1 MRQHLALL
9 GTTRTAVLCLLVAGA
24 CAQPS
29 SPPKTAP
36 SWSRYPGN
44 LAVARPLTRAER
56 TNFRETSTYADVVQ
70 FLDSL
75 RILGA
80 KIHVG
85 SIGKTT
91 EGRDIPFV
99 VASRPL
105 VTTPAEAKQLRRP
118 IVYVQGNIHAGE
130 VEGKEAIQAILRDLA
145 FDNRANVLDSI
156 ILIAVPIYNAD
167 GNERF
172 ASQERNRTE
181 QNGPELVGTRANAQG
196 LDLNRDYVKAEAPET
211 VASLAMFRE
220 WDPDVFVDLHTTD
233 GSYHGYALTY
243 AASLNPAARFTLPYT
258 RDTMLVELRQRM
270 RDRQGFDVFDY
281 GNFPREQGAPTAWET
296 YDSRPRFGTNYYGLR
311 GRISVLSEAYSHDP
325 FARRVASTYDFVTE
339 LLSYTAANWDD
350 IFDLSREAD
359 TRTTGWGND
368 PRTAPSIP
376 IRSKLATVKNGPIRV
391 EDVQRLGD
399 TVRYEAGLPR
409 GVKRTGGVR
418 TVDMPIY
425 DRFSP
430 TLSVPMPYAY
440 AFPRELADSVLKRLV
455 MHGIVAEVLADPAEA
470 SVASFTIDST
480 STATQAFQKHH
491 ERRISGSWGA
501 PATRTLPAG
510 TIVVRTGQPLGILAT
525 YLLEP
530 ESDDGFVDWNVL
542 DPWASQA
549 TFPVVRIV
557 QPLQARL
564 RPTP

>member
-1 MRQHLALL
+1 M
-9 GTTRTAVLCLLVAGA
+9 VVSA

-29 SPPKTAP
+29 SPPTTAP
-36 SWSRYPGN
+36 SRSRYPGN
-44 LAVARPLTRAER
+44 LAQARPLTHAER
-56 TNFRETSTYADVVQ
+56 TNFRETSKYTDVVQ
-70 FLDSL
+70 YLDSL
-75 RILGA
+75 RSLGA
-80 KIHVG
+80 KIHIG
-85 SIGKTT
+85 SIGKTN

-105 VTTPAEAKQLRRP
+105 VTTPTEAKQLRRP
-118 IVYVQGNIHAGE
+118 IVYVQANIHAGE
-130 VEGKEAIQAILRDLA
+130 VEGKEALQAILRDLL
-145 FDNRANVLDSI
+145 FDDHKNVLDSI

-172 ASQERNRTE
+172 AAQERNRTE
-181 QNGPELVGTRANAQG
+181 QNGPVLVGTRANAQG

-243 AASLNPAARFTLPYT
+243 AATLNPAARFTLPYT

-270 RDRQGFDVFDY
+270 RDRHGFEVFDY

-325 FARRVASTYDFVTE
+325 FERRVASTYDFVFE
-339 LLSYTAANWDD
+339 LLSYVAANSDD
-350 IFDLSREAD
+350 IFDLAREAD
-359 TRTTGWGND
+359 VRTTGWGNE
-368 PRTAPSIP
+368 PRSAPTIP
-376 IRSKLATVKNGPIRV
+376 IRSTLATVRRGPIRV
-391 EDVQRLGD
+391 EEVQRVGD

-409 GVKRTGGVR
+409 GVKRTGAVR

-430 TLSVPMPYAY
+430 SLSVPMPWGY
-440 AFPRELADSVLKRLV
+440 AFPREVGDSLLKRLV
-455 MHGIVAEVLADPAEA
+455 MHGVAAEVLGDPAEA
-470 SVASFTIDST
+470 SVATFTIDST
-480 STATQAFQKHH
+480 STATQAFQRHN
-491 ERRISGSWGA
+491 ERRLFGNWGA
-501 PATRTLPAG
+501 PSRRSLSAG
-510 TIVVRTGQPLGILAT
+510 TIVVRTGQPLGILAM

-530 ESDDGFVDWNVL
+530 LSDDGFVDWNVL
-542 DPWASQA
+542 DPWASEH

>member
-1 MRQHLALL
+1 MRTKKGLL
-9 GTTRTAVLCLLVAGA
+9 SLLVLAA
-24 CAQPS
+24 CVQPA
-29 SPPKTAP
+29 SPPQNAP
-36 SWSRYPGN
+36 SRSRYPGN
-44 LAVARPLTRAER
+44 LGVARPLTHAER
-56 TNFRETSTYADVVQ
+56 TNFKETSKYSDVMQ

-80 KIHVG
+80 KIHIG
-85 SIGKTT
+85 SIGKTN

-99 VASRPL
+99 IASRPL
-105 VTTPAEAKQLRRP
+105 VTTPGEAKQLRRP
-118 IVYVQGNIHAGE
+118 IVYLQGNIHAGE
-130 VEGKEAIQAILRDLA
+130 VEGKEAIQSILRDLL
-145 FDNRANVLDSI
+145 FDNHRNALDSI

-172 ASQERNRTE
+172 APQERNRTE
-181 QNGPELVGTRANAQG
+181 QNGPALVGTRANAQG

-211 VASLAMFRE
+211 IASLAMFRE

-243 AASLNPAARFTLPYT
+243 AATLNPAARFTLPYT

-270 RDRQGFDVFDY
+270 RDRHGFEVFDY
-281 GNFPREQGAPTAWET
+281 GNFPREQGAATAWET

-311 GRISVLSEAYSHDP
+311 GRIAVLSEAYSHDP

-339 LLSYTAANWDD
+339 LLSYVAANADD

-368 PRTAPSIP
+368 PRSAPTIP
-376 IRSKLATVKNGPIRV
+376 IRSTLATVRNGPIRV
-391 EDVQRLGD
+391 EEVQRLGD

-409 GVKRTGGVR
+409 GVKRTGAVR

-430 TLSVPMPYAY
+430 SLSVSMPYAY
-440 AFPRELADSVLKRLV
+440 AFPREVGDSLLKRLV
-455 MHGIVAEVLADPAEA
+455 MHGVLVEVLAEPVEA
-470 SVASFTIDST
+470 SVASFTIDSS
-480 STATQAFQKHH
+480 STAPQPFQKHN
-491 ERRISGSWGA
+491 ERHVTGTWGA
-501 PATRTLPAG
+501 PALRTLAAG
-510 TIVVRTGQPLGILAT
+510 TIIVRTGQPLGILAT

-530 ESDDGFVDWNVL
+530 ASDDGFADWNVL
-542 DPWASQA
+542 DAWANER
-549 TFPVVRIV
+549 TFPVVRIM
-557 QPLQARL
+557 QPVQARL
-564 RPTP
+564 RPTS

>member
-1 MRQHLALL
+1 MRSKQGL
-9 GTTRTAVLCLLVAGA
+9 LCLLVLAA

-36 SWSRYPGN
+36 ARSRYPGN
-44 LAVARPLTRAER
+44 LGIARPLTHAER
-56 TNFRETSTYADVVQ
+56 TKFAETSKYADVVQ

-80 KIHVG
+80 QIHVG
-85 SIGKTT
+85 SIGKTS

-105 VTTPAEAKQLRRP
+105 VTTPDEARRLRRP
-118 IVYVQGNIHAGE
+118 IVYVQANIHAGE
-130 VEGKEAIQAILRDLA
+130 VEGKEAIQSLLRDLL

-156 ILIAVPIYNAD
+156 VLIAVPIYNAD

-172 ASQERNRTE
+172 AAQERNRSE

-196 LDLNRDYVKAEAPET
+196 FDLNRDYVKAEAPET

-243 AASLNPAARFTLPYT
+243 AATLNPAARFTLPYT

-270 RDRQGFDVFDY
+270 RDHHGFEVFDY

-325 FARRVASTYDFVTE
+325 FVRRVASTYDFVSE
-339 LLSYTAANWDD
+339 LLSYVAANSEDV
-350 IFDLSREAD
+350 FDLSRESS

-368 PRTAPSIP
+368 PRSAPAIP
-376 IRSKLATVKNGPIRV
+376 IRSTLATVKNGPIRV
-391 EDVQRLGD
+391 EEVQRLGD

-409 GVKRTGGVR
+409 GVKRTGAVR

-430 TLSVPMPYAY
+430 SLSVPMPYAY
-440 AFPRELADSVLKRLV
+440 AFPREIGDSLLKRLV
-455 MHGIVAEVLADPAEA
+455 MHGVTTEVLAEPTEA
-470 SVASFTIDST
+470 SVATFTVDST
-480 STATQAFQKHH
+480 STSTQAFQKHH
-491 ERRISGSWGA
+491 ERRMNGSWSA

-510 TIVVRTGQPLGILAT
+510 TVIVRTGQPLGVLAV

-530 ESDDGFVDWNVL
+530 ASDDGFVDWNVL
-542 DPWASQA
+542 DPWANDR

-557 QPLQARL
+557 QPVQARL

>member
-1 MRQHLALL
+1 M
-9 GTTRTAVLCLLVAGA
+9 VVCA

-29 SPPKTAP
+29 SPPTTAP
-36 SWSRYPGN
+36 SHSRYPGN
-44 LAVARPLTRAER
+44 LAQARPLTHAER
-56 TNFRETSTYADVVQ
+56 TKFKETSTYSDVVQ

-75 RILGA
+75 RTLGA
-80 KIHVG
+80 KIHIG
-85 SIGKTT
+85 SIGKTK

-105 VTTPAEAKQLRRP
+105 VTTPTEAKQLRRP
-118 IVYVQGNIHAGE
+118 IVYVQANIHAGE
-130 VEGKEAIQAILRDLA
+130 VEGKEALQAILRDLL
-145 FDNRANVLDSI
+145 FDDHKNVLDSI

-172 ASQERNRTE
+172 AAQERNRTE
-181 QNGPELVGTRANAQG
+181 QNGPVLVGTRANAQG

-243 AASLNPAARFTLPYT
+243 AATLNPAARFTLPYT

-270 RDRQGFDVFDY
+270 RDRHGFEVFDY

-325 FARRVASTYDFVTE
+325 FERRVASTYDFVFE
-339 LLSYTAANWDD
+339 LLSYVAANSDD
-350 IFDLSREAD
+350 IFDLAREAD
-359 TRTTGWGND
+359 TRTTGWGNE
-368 PRTAPSIP
+368 PRSAPTIP
-376 IRSKLATVKNGPIRV
+376 IRSTLATVRSGPIRV
-391 EDVQRLGD
+391 EEVQRLGD

-409 GVKRTGGVR
+409 GVKRTGAVR

-430 TLSVPMPYAY
+430 SLSVPMPWGY
-440 AFPRELADSVLKRLV
+440 AFPREVGDSLLKRLV
-455 MHGIVAEVLADPAEA
+455 MHGVAAEVLGDPAEA
-470 SVASFTIDST
+470 NVATFTIDSAG
-480 STATQAFQKHH
+480 TATQAFQRHN
-491 ERRISGSWGA
+491 ERRLFGNWGA
-501 PATRTLPAG
+501 PTTRALPAG
-510 TIVVRTGQPLGILAT
+510 TIVVRTGQPLGILAM

-530 ESDDGFVDWNVL
+530 SSDDGFVDWNVL
-542 DPWASQA
+542 DPWASER
-549 TFPVVRIV
+549 TYPVVRIV

-564 RPTP
+564 RPIP